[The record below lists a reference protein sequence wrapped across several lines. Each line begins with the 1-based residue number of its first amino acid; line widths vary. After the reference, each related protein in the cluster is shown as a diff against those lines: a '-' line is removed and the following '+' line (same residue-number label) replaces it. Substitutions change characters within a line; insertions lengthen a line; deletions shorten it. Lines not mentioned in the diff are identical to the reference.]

1 MAANLSQKR
10 ALPVDYKQLNL
21 FSSTVLFDTARKL
34 KKGKFYEVEKII
46 TRRRIRYV
54 SFVDDSIY
62 TRLFTCDAAICCV
75 RQNVA

>member
-34 KKGKFYEVEKII
+34 KKGEFYEVE
-46 TRRRIRYV
+46 RIFEPVICVYANTTLK
-54 SFVDDSIY
+54 SFKV
-62 TRLFTCDAAICCV
+62 
-75 RQNVA
+75 